1 MISKKKKKKNDKF
14 RIKMQNLSSIKTL
27 AMSNLF
33 ITSLKKK
40 KKKTKFILNILKYT
54 LIKN

>member
-1 MISKKKKKKNDKF
+1 
-14 RIKMQNLSSIKTL
+14 MQNLSSIKTL

-40 KKKTKFILNILKYT
+40 KKKKIN
-54 LIKN
+54 N

>member
-1 MISKKKKKKNDKF
+1 
-14 RIKMQNLSSIKTL
+14 MQNLSSIKTL

-40 KKKTKFILNILKYT
+40 KKTKFILNILKYT

>member
-1 MISKKKKKKNDKF
+1 MISKKKKTDKF

-40 KKKTKFILNILKYT
+40 KTKFILNILKYT